1 MADHT
6 SPPDSPEGALAK
18 RYIPYDRTFTETF
31 DVLVGREQ
39 KQQLF
44 TVHHKVITERSG
56 FFRKARAPEWN
67 SDTSL
72 PVELYDADPE
82 TFDMYLYC
90 VCHNEVPKF
99 LQYEKD
105 KKDEK
110 DEKDEK
116 DDENDESDEGDEGD
130 ANDENDREGEKDEND
145 EKNENDDSDE
155 NYARSKDGR
164 TDLRFDVCVNL
175 YILADSLLDF
185 ATTKLVTKN
194 FLKIAKHE
202 KIPESDIINRAYRH
216 TMADFGLRNALVE
229 IYTRWAAGLPV
240 AAPPNDFLRAMVERQ
255 FAIRDDDEDY
265 AK

>member
-6 SPPDSPEGALAK
+6 SPPNSPEGALAE

-44 TVHHKVITERSG
+44 TVHHAVITERSD

-67 SDTSL
+67 SDKSL

-90 VCHNEVPKF
+90 VYHNKVPKF
-99 LQYEKD
+99 LQYVYY
-105 KKDEK
+105 EK
-110 DEKDEK
+110 DEED
-116 DDENDESDEGDEGD
+116 DAGDENDEGDAGD
-130 ANDENDREGEKDEND
+130 ANDDND
-145 EKNENDDSDE
+145 ET
-155 NYARSKDGR
+155 YARSRAGR
-164 TDLRFDVCVNL
+164 TDLCYEICVNL

-185 ATTKLVTKN
+185 ATTKLVTKA
-194 FLKIAKHE
+194 FLKIAEYE
-202 KIPESDIINRAYRH
+202 KLPESDIINRAYLH

-229 IYTRWAAGLPV
+229 VYALRAVGLPG
-240 AAPPNDFLRAMVERQ
+240 AALPNDFLRAIVERQ
-255 FAIRDDDEDY
+255 IALRDGDEEY
-265 AK
+265 AE

>member
-6 SPPDSPEGALAK
+6 SPPNSPEGALAE

-44 TVHHKVITERSG
+44 TVHHAVITERSD

-67 SDTSL
+67 SDKSL

-90 VCHNEVPKF
+90 VYHNKVPKF
-99 LQYEKD
+99 LQYVYYEKD
-105 KKDEK
+105 EEDDAGDENDEGDAGDANDNNDEK
-110 DEKDEK
+110 DEKDENDGK
-116 DDENDESDEGDEGD
+116 EENHEKNDNDDNDET
-130 ANDENDREGEKDEND
+130 
-145 EKNENDDSDE
+145 
-155 NYARSKDGR
+155 YARSRAGR
-164 TDLRFDVCVNL
+164 TDLCYEICVNL

-185 ATTKLVTKN
+185 ATTKLVTKA
-194 FLKIAKHE
+194 FLKIAEYE
-202 KIPESDIINRAYRH
+202 KLPESDIINRAYLH

-229 IYTRWAAGLPV
+229 VYALRAVGLPG
-240 AAPPNDFLRAMVERQ
+240 AALPNDFLRAIVERQ
-255 FAIRDDDEDY
+255 IALRDGDEEY
-265 AK
+265 AE